1 MNNQRVVYIRA
12 LTGCT
17 DCPLV
22 AFIGHSGTVYTLP
35 EVLLVWEVHVT
46 VRGAKSACSLH
57 IPIYFWSATLLLM
70 PESGSTSHAQV
81 QHCSQSSQSS
91 ATHYIH
97 TYILATQTPYKPN
110 TQTVSLCIG
119 PSKHRTYQVLPSVS
133 LATLRQVIPASCA
146 ALFLIDESW
155 CSHTYVCT
163 PTVLFSVLYMYG
175 TICVTVRGTSSHVQ
189 RLERTLFVSRE

>member
-1 MNNQRVVYIRA
+1 MQSPHSHLFLVSYTSTDAREWEHESCTGSTLQPE
-12 LTGCT
+12 LTE
-17 DCPLV
+17 
-22 AFIGHSGTVYTLP
+22 FSYTL
-35 EVLLVWEVHVT
+35 HT
-46 VRGAKSACSLH
+46 
-57 IPIYFWSATLLLM
+57 
-70 PESGSTSHAQV
+70 
-81 QHCSQSSQSS
+81 
-91 ATHYIH
+91 YIH
-97 TYILATQTPYKPN
+97 TSNTNAN

-163 PTVLFSVLYMYG
+163 PAVLFSVLYMYG

>member
-1 MNNQRVVYIRA
+1 MHRLSPGCLYRSLRHCIYITRGA
-12 LTGCT
+12 ACMG
-17 DCPLV
+17 
-22 AFIGHSGTVYTLP
+22 G
-35 EVLLVWEVHVT
+35 HVT
-46 VRGAKSACSLH
+46 VRARSACSPH

-97 TYILATQTPYKPN
+97 TDTLATQTPYKPN
-110 TQTVSLCIG
+110 TQTMSLCIG

-146 ALFLIDESW
+146 ALFLIDERW

-163 PTVLFSVLYMYG
+163 PAVL
-175 TICVTVRGTSSHVQ
+175 CVQ
-189 RLERTLFVSRE
+189 C